1 MKKNSINYNFIMN
14 LIYNIAL
21 YIFPLITY
29 PYVTRILNPDGIG
42 KVTFAQSFSTY
53 FSMIAIFGLTT
64 YASRGVACI
73 KREKKALNKFVTEI
87 LVLEIVLSMAVFFV
101 YMFTVLKVPILQ
113 NRKNELLLMSV
124 NIFTGGVSVGWLYTG
139 LEKFDVLT
147 KRFLVCKTV
156 SVLILFVTVHNQNDF
171 LWYAVFTFL
180 SDTAVNIWN
189 ICTMGRYVNID
200 FSHGLHIFYHL
211 KKCLAFFA
219 ATIANCL
226 YTNLDSIMLTFI
238 SGNVQTGF
246 YTTALKIRQLLSAVV
261 LSFARVLL
269 PRISYELAN
278 DNEKNVNR
286 LLQKAMH
293 ITLLLSSFFS
303 VFCLGYAEDIMIL
316 FAGRE
321 FAVAANT
328 LRWTVASVIVFS
340 ISAVYTEQIFPAY
353 GMEKYVTVFI
363 GTGACVDL
371 VLNAVFMPK
380 WGAAGGAAATFF
392 TEVVVLGLVLRKAR
406 DLGNNYFKDIRLKKL
421 SLLVIIECVWL
432 ILSQKLIRL
441 NYIFRLLFAGIVYV
455 ILFVIVLL
463 LQHNSLVLEAKR
475 MILRK
480 IKR

>member
-53 FSMIAIFGLTT
+53 FSMMAIFGLTT

-124 NIFTGGVSVGWLYTG
+124 NIF
-139 LEKFDVLT
+139 
-147 KRFLVCKTV
+147 
-156 SVLILFVTVHNQNDF
+156 
-171 LWYAVFTFL
+171 
-180 SDTAVNIWN
+180 TAVNIWN

-406 DLGNNYFKDIRLKKL
+406 VLGNNYFKDIRLKKL